1 MAPHQPKI
9 PITDVGSHFNPQS
22 YIRNAEA
29 AFRNNSVKEFLHR
42 WFEDGGSRIGQRR
55 RNSIAMEGQQLST
68 PRAYKRSPA
77 LSNSTWYKGILVS
90 QMAGTADNGGAFDL
104 VIAKMRR
111 GTEPPPH
118 VHSGE
123 DEFFYILSGEMK
135 VYADGEVF
143 QVTAGEC
150 MFLPRGKPHAFLITS
165 EEVHNIAVITPGG
178 FFDAINKMNAPAERM
193 EVPADADIVA
203 YANADL
209 TETIKVFVQYGVR
222 LLSPDEIRAEMPQ
235 YPL

>member
-1 MAPHQPKI
+1 M
-9 PITDVGSHFNPQS
+9 
-22 YIRNAEA
+22 
-29 AFRNNSVKEFLHR
+29 
-42 WFEDGGSRIGQRR
+42 
-55 RNSIAMEGQQLST
+55 AMEGQQLST

-77 LSNSTWYKGILVS
+77 LSNSTWHKGILVS
-90 QMAGTADNGGAFDL
+90 LMAGTADNDGAS
-104 VIAKMRR
+104 MRR

-118 VHSGE
+118 VHSRE
-123 DEFFYILSGEMK
+123 DEFFYILSGEMR

-150 MFLPRGKPHAFLITS
+150 MFLPRGKPHAFLVTS
-165 EEVHNIAVITPGG
+165 DEIHLIALITPGG
-178 FFDAINKMNAPAERM
+178 FNDAINKMNAPAERM
-193 EVPADADIVA
+193 EVPADADIVT

-209 TETIKVFVQYGVR
+209 TETIKVFEQYGVR